1 MKSTGYQ
8 KSDIDKNNWVVNLS
22 TNPLLP
28 EERSLLEKGPKFA
41 PTSTSIPHKNIVSE
55 IEAAIRHLPDI
66 SKDAVRTSSAAILHR
81 ARLPAHK
88 NISKEERKALNDLKK
103 DQSRV
108 IMKADKGNCFVVM
121 DRSDYDNKMETLL
134 NDRST
139 YELVSTSPFH
149 RIERE
154 LNAML
159 VKCENRG
166 KRLQNCQ
173 SRLGQ

>member
-1 MKSTGYQ
+1 MTNSQ
-8 KSDIDKNNWVVNLS
+8 KRLNYLRKDRGAAARIKHLVKFKK
-22 TNPLLP
+22 
-28 EERSLLEKGPKFA
+28 RSLAKTFKKYELSAVCAKETK
-41 PTSTSIPHKNIVSE
+41 TSFSE

-139 YELVSTSPFH
+139 YELVSTSPFR

-154 LNAML
+154 SVRNLDVL
-159 VKCENRG
+159 
-166 KRLQNCQ
+166 
-173 SRLGQ
+173 

>member
-1 MKSTGYQ
+1 MKLATMKSTGYQ

-22 TNPLLP
+22 TKPLLP

-41 PTSTSIPHKNIVSE
+41 PTPTSIPHKNIVSE

-88 NISKEERKALNDLKK
+88 NISKEERKVLNDLKK

-121 DRSDYDNKMETLL
+121 DRSDYDNSVVPGGTCWHIFQ
-134 NDRST
+134 DG
-139 YELVSTSPFH
+139 
-149 RIERE
+149 
-154 LNAML
+154 
-159 VKCENRG
+159 RG
-166 KRLQNCQ
+166 VRFTQVVRL
-173 SRLGQ
+173 SSIH